1 MYKKKKI
8 FAIITARGGS
18 KSIPNKNIKKIN
30 GKPLVYYSIKTGLA
44 SKLIDRVIMST
55 DSKKIMSVGKKYNC
69 ETPFLRPRK
78 FSGDKSTD
86 LEVFNHLAD
95 WLKKNDELPSYFVHL
110 RPTHPIRDINEIDK
124 AIKSIVKKP
133 DYDSLRSLS
142 VSKETPFKMW
152 IKKKNQVIPILKFK
166 KLREYHSAPRQLLP
180 VTYWQNGYVD
190 IIKVDTIIKL
200 KSMVGKKVMPFLVRK
215 ESRDID
221 YKDELKFINKNFF
234 KIKYSKKK
242 VFKRPS

>member
-1 MYKKKKI
+1 MFKKKKI

-30 GKPLVYYSIKTGLA
+30 GKPLVYYSIKAGLE
-44 SKLIDRVIMST
+44 SRLIDRVILST
-55 DSKKIMSVGKKYNC
+55 DSKKIMSISKKYNC

-86 LEVFNHLAD
+86 FEVFNHLVG

-110 RPTHPIRDINEIDK
+110 RPTHPIRDIKEIDK
-124 AIKSIVKKP
+124 AIISIVKKP
-133 DYDSLRSLS
+133 NYDSLRSLS
-142 VSKETPFKMW
+142 VSKVTPFKMW
-152 IKKKNQVIPILKFK
+152 IKKNDQITPVIKFK
-166 KLREYHSAPRQLLP
+166 KFRESHSIPRQLLP

-190 IIKVDTIIKL
+190 IIKVDTIIKM
-200 KSMVGKKVMPFLVRK
+200 KSMVGKKVMPFLVSK
-215 ESRDID
+215 ESHDID
-221 YKDELKFINKNFF
+221 YRNELKFIKKNFF

-242 VFKRPS
+242 ILRTPS